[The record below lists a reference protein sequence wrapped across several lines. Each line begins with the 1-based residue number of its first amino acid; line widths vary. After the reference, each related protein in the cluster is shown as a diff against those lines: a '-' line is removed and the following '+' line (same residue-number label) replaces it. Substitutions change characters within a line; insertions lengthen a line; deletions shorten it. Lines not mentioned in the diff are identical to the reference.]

1 MLTSN
6 PGPTSHIPWVE
17 KHRPATLTKLKQN
30 DNILNFFKN
39 CVLHQDMPHLLL
51 YGPPGTGKTSAVLAM
66 CKEMFG
72 TFAPDRVTEFN
83 ASDDRGIAAV
93 RELISKE
100 AKKYTTVQTL
110 PDGRSIPSF
119 KVIILDEADSMTE
132 EAQDALRVIIEQY
145 STVTRFCFICNYIN
159 KMTDAVK
166 SRCSVMYFKKLEVD
180 AMESKLKEIAETESM
195 TLSNKVLNT
204 IIEVSSGDMRKAIGY
219 LQNVAY
225 VYAYKKLAHKKF
237 TDMTPAEQEFV
248 LSDYATTPVSKDV
261 TEDDIYKIAAMLSK
275 TQVKTIYDKASNCKS
290 VLEIMTLTKETMKT
304 GYPIDVIIEQINNH
318 ILSND
323 SIPDLTKA
331 KILSKSGLN
340 LFKLKE
346 SANEQIQLLQYFSNI
361 FAVTN

>member
-1 MLTSN
+1 
-6 PGPTSHIPWVE
+6 VE

-39 CVLHQDMPHLLL
+39 CVSHQDMPHLLL

-83 ASDDRGIAAV
+83 ASDERGIGAV

-100 AKKYTTVQTL
+100 AKKYTTIQTL

-166 SRCSVMYFKKLEVD
+166 SRCSVIYFKKLEID
-180 AMESKLKEIAETESM
+180 AMESKLRETAEAESM
-195 TLSNKVLNT
+195 TLSDNVLNA
-204 IIEVSSGDMRKAIGY
+204 IIDVSSGDMRKAIGY

-225 VYAYKKLAHKKF
+225 IYAYKKIKNKKF
-237 TDMTPAEQEFV
+237 EEMTPAELEFAA
-248 LSDYATTPVSKDV
+248 SDYTINAVSPTVD
-261 TEDDIYKIAAMLSK
+261 EDDIYKIAAMLSK
-275 TQVKTIYDKASNCKS
+275 KQVREIYVSASKCKS
-290 VLEIMTLTKETMKT
+290 ILEIMSLTKETMIT
-304 GYPIDVIIEQINNH
+304 GYPVDVIIEQINNY
-318 ILSND
+318 ILNSND
-323 SIPDLTKA
+323 IPDLLKA
-331 KILSKSGLN
+331 KILSKSGEN
-340 LFKLKE
+340 LYKLRE
-346 SANEQIQLLQYFSNI
+346 SANEQIQLLHYFSNI
-361 FAVTN
+361 FAALSAETVMKI